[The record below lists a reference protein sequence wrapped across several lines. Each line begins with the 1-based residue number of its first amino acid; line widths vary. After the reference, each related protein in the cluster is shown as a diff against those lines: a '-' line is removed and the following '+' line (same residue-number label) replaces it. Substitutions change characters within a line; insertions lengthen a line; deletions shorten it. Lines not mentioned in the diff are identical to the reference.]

1 MIEKKYKLEISL
13 PLNEQ
18 VADILRHQILSG
30 EFKKGQKISERQISS
45 QLNVST
51 APVKNAIRTLNIEGL
66 LQSIPHKGTFVS
78 DISHSNL
85 LQQIHLRSVIEGT
98 AAYWGTK
105 NITNDDLDL
114 MEAKLDIFRKYTDM
128 FDSNEGNG
136 FSQLRKEN
144 YSFHKILSLSANNTY
159 LNQLIANMDSINNTI
174 RDLYYDVSSHEEI
187 IVSYVD
193 HERIFLA
200 AKAKNCEEAEQA
212 TIDHIKRVANS
223 LKKGLFEN
231 EQ

>member
-1 MIEKKYKLEISL
+1 MIENKYKLEISL
-13 PLNEQ
+13 PLNDQ

-30 EFKKGQKISERQISS
+30 ELKQGQKISERLISA

-66 LQSIPHKGTFVS
+66 LQSIPHKGTIVS
-78 DISHSNL
+78 NISNSNL

-105 NITNDDLDL
+105 NISNEDLEL
-114 MEAKLDIFRKYTDM
+114 MELRLDDFRKFTDI
-128 FDSNEGNG
+128 G
-136 FSQLRKEN
+136 FIKDKRLSDQMRKEN

-174 RDLYYDVSSHEEI
+174 RDLYYDVSTREEI
-187 IVSYVD
+187 LVSYED
-193 HERIFLA
+193 HKRIFLA
-200 AKAKNCEEAEQA
+200 AKERNCAEAEQA
-212 TIDHIKRVANS
+212 TIEHIKRVAKT
-223 LKKGLFEN
+223 LQEELF
-231 EQ
+231 

>member
-85 LQQIHLRSVIEGT
+85 IQQIHLRSVIEGT

-105 NITNDDLDL
+105 NITNDDL
-114 MEAKLDIFRKYTDM
+114 
-128 FDSNEGNG
+128 
-136 FSQLRKEN
+136 
-144 YSFHKILSLSANNTY
+144 NTY
-159 LNQLIANMDSINNTI
+159 
-174 RDLYYDVSSHEEI
+174 Y
-187 IVSYVD
+187 
-193 HERIFLA
+193 
-200 AKAKNCEEAEQA
+200 
-212 TIDHIKRVANS
+212 
-223 LKKGLFEN
+223 
-231 EQ
+231 

>member
-1 MIEKKYKLEISL
+1 MVEKKYELEISL

-30 EFKKGQKISERQISS
+30 ELKKGQKISERLISA

-66 LQSIPHKGTFVS
+66 LQSIPHKGTIVS
-78 DISHSNL
+78 DVSHSNL

-105 NITNDDLDL
+105 YISNEDLEL
-114 MEAKLDIFRKYTDM
+114 MESKLDNFRKFTDLTYAK
-128 FDSNEGNG
+128 EKG
-136 FSQLRKEN
+136 FLDQLRKDN

-174 RDLYYDVSSHEEI
+174 RDLYYDVSERKEI
-187 IVSYVD
+187 LVSFED
-193 HERIFLA
+193 HKRIFLA
-200 AKAKNCEEAEQA
+200 AKAKNSVEAEQA
-212 TIDHIKRVANS
+212 TIAHIMRVAHT
-223 LKKGLFEN
+223 LKAEVF
-231 EQ
+231 